1 MNLIQAQDFADAV
14 KISNEI
20 TGSDFYECYSNVRKE
35 HECAF
40 AKRPHNYGRW
50 FVKETDGRIYHEYLI
65 LNRRGRVTQR
75 LLNEHTLGS
84 MMSDGDLVPVIL
96 NDRIVANAGVD
107 CKAWNCEINHFSEVD
122 VSDVLRISKGNTKMR
137 EDFFKLGVH
146 DNVFL
151 MDRREAVE
159 LKWGFISR
167 SHA

>member
-1 MNLIQAQDFADAV
+1 MNLIQAENFADAIE
-14 KISNEI
+14 ISNKI

-35 HECAF
+35 HELSF

-50 FVKETDGRIYHEYLI
+50 FVKETDGRVYHEYLI

-96 NDRIVANAGVD
+96 N
-107 CKAWNCEINHFSEVD
+107 FSEVD
-122 VSDVLRISKGNTKMR
+122 VSDVLRIPKRNTKMR

-151 MDRREAVE
+151 MDRHEAVE
-159 LKWGFISR
+159 L
-167 SHA
+167 

>member
-1 MNLIQAQDFADAV
+1 MNLIQAENFSDAIE
-14 KISNEI
+14 ISNKI

-35 HECAF
+35 HECSF

-50 FVKETDGRIYHEYLI
+50 FVKETDGRVYHEYLI

-96 NDRIVANAGVD
+96 N
-107 CKAWNCEINHFSEVD
+107 FSEVD
-122 VSDVLRISKGNTKMR
+122 VSDVLRIPKRNTKMR

-151 MDRREAVE
+151 MDRHDAVE

-167 SHA
+167 SLA